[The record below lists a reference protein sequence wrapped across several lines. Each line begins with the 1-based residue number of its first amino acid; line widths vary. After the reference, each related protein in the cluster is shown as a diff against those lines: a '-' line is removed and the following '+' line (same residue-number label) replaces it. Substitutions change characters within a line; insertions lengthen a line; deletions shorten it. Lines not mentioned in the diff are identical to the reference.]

1 MRKVPKHPA
10 RNRLYGLPS
19 LFAFLALLGW
29 LTIFVVALCS
39 HQRGTPNAGLLILAA
54 VTGALAT
61 GVFVFRRWKKMRIQ
75 KLEETHTQDKR
86 KQ

>member
-1 MRKVPKHPA
+1 MQKTPKHPV

-29 LTIFVVALCS
+29 LTIFIVALCS
-39 HQRGTPNAGLLILAA
+39 RQRGTPNAGLLILAA

-61 GVFVFRRWKKMRIQ
+61 GVFVFRRWKKIRIQ
-75 KLEETHTQDKR
+75 KLEETHMQDKR